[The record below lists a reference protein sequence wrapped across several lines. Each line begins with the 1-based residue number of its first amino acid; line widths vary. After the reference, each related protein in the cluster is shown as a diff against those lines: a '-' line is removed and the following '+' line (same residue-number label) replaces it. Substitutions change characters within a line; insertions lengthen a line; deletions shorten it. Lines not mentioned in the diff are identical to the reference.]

1 VNRKRHLPP
10 SPLARRRLVSFD
22 LTDPE
27 ERHTA
32 AGYLRDRL
40 DRLARDK
47 KKFPD
52 EFDRLIATAEAWCRE
67 VLAEAGLRPDELV
80 PDDLYP
86 EKIWYA
92 SQINSRV
99 AEIRDL
105 REKEPDL
112 VLGLALLLGELI
124 GEAQAHL
131 TQGENAA
138 RGLKSVLSA
147 REGHEQVHGTEDM
160 KQARWRAQVSA
171 FERYQAEGHG
181 ITSAEAL
188 AAEELGVSPRTIHEA
203 RKRTRVR

>member
-1 VNRKRHLPP
+1 M
-10 SPLARRRLVSFD
+10 
-22 LTDPE
+22 
-27 ERHTA
+27 
-32 AGYLRDRL
+32 
-40 DRLARDK
+40 ARDK
-47 KKFPD
+47 KRIPD

-67 VLAEAGLRPDELV
+67 VLADAGLRPDELV

-112 VLGLALLLGELI
+112 VLGLTLLLGELI

-171 FERYQAEGHG
+171 FERYHAEGHG

-188 AAEELGVSPRTIHEA
+188 AAEECGVSPRTIWQS
-203 RKRTRVR
+203 RTRMQTK